1 MNPLKTLALL
11 FVAGLL
17 NPAQARADDDFHG
30 IIEQRPE
37 SNVGTWIIGGQ
48 EIAVTDQTKVEDDD
62 GPLAVGK
69 CAEVD
74 YENGR
79 VEEIESES
87 MSDCRK

>member
-1 MNPLKTLALL
+1 MNPPKALALL

-17 NPAQARADDDFHG
+17 SPAQARADDDFHG
-30 IIEQRPE
+30 IIERRPE
-37 SNVGTWIIGGQ
+37 GNIGTWIIGGR
-48 EIAVTDQTKVEDDD
+48 EIDVTDQTKIEEDD

-74 YENGR
+74 YENGQ

-87 MSDCRK
+87 MSDCHK

>member
-1 MNPLKTLALL
+1 MNPLKVLGLL
-11 FVAGLL
+11 FVAGSLT
-17 NPAQARADDDFHG
+17 PAQALADEDFHG

-37 SNVGTWIIGGQ
+37 GNTGTWIIGGQ
-48 EIAVTDQTKVEDDD
+48 EVAVTDKTKIEEDD

-69 CAEVD
+69 CAEVE

-87 MSDCRK
+87 LSDCRK

>member
-1 MNPLKTLALL
+1 MNPLKTLPLL

-17 NPAQARADDDFHG
+17 NPAQARADEDFHG
-30 IIEQRPE
+30 IIERRPE
-37 SNVGTWIIGGQ
+37 GNIGTWIIGGQ
-48 EIAVTDQTKVEDDD
+48 EIAVTDQTKIEEDD

-74 YENGR
+74 YKNGR